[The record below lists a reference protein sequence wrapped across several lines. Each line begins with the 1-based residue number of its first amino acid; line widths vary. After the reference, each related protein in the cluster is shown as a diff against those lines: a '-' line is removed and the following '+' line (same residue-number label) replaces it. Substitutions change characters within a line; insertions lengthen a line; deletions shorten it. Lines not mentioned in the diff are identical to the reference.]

1 MQKKKK
7 KERRI
12 CRRKKKIE
20 KRIKLIVGG
29 GRIKFQYFLSER
41 HSIEKTKTFKAY
53 KYEKAWGG

>member
-7 KERRI
+7 DEFVEE
-12 CRRKKKIE
+12 KKKIE